1 MPQARRF
8 ETSYRLL
15 QGRLWETDSLQQE
28 ACLQKGLETLGEPRN
43 E

>member
-8 ETSYRLL
+8 ETSYRSLL
-15 QGRLWETDSLQQE
+15 GRLWETDSLQQD
-28 ACLQKGLETLGEPRN
+28 ACIQKNLETLGEPRN